1 MAVHFISHTASL
13 VVSHHISFT
22 FDCSIFLLL
31 QFSWLKYSRH
41 DIFMASLLQM
51 ENSLLWAAFETEYFP
66 WCIWY
71 VLKYCFLLR
80 VKCTE
85 AQFAFNRLKFQ
96 CGTCTFNVVFPP
108 GDTLLFFY
116 KDAFP
121 GEKKLELHLCL
132 LHIFWYDKISYKMV
146 QISIMWNNKWTN
158 ITSSWWGRVYNP
170 ATKSPAWA
178 GDRGW
183 VFLLC
188 ITPKTQAGR
197 LTLHVLTSPWSHFD
211 APVGCLSCFL
221 HCLESH

>member
-1 MAVHFISHTASL
+1 MTFLWLRYSRWKRVCFGQHLKQSISPDVFGMFWNIVFSCVESVLKHS
-13 VVSHHISFT
+13 
-22 FDCSIFLLL
+22 LLL
-31 QFSWLKYSRH
+31 IGSNF
-41 DIFMASLLQM
+41 
-51 ENSLLWAAFETEYFP
+51 
-66 WCIWY
+66 
-71 VLKYCFLLR
+71 
-80 VKCTE
+80 
-85 AQFAFNRLKFQ
+85 
-96 CGTCTFNVVFPP
+96 TCTFNVVFPP

-121 GEKKLELHLCL
+121 GEKKLELRLCL

>member
-1 MAVHFISHTASL
+1 MTFLWLRYSRWKRVCFGQHLKQSISPDVFGMFWNIVFSCVESVLKHS
-13 VVSHHISFT
+13 
-22 FDCSIFLLL
+22 LLL
-31 QFSWLKYSRH
+31 IGS
-41 DIFMASLLQM
+41 
-51 ENSLLWAAFETEYFP
+51 N
-66 WCIWY
+66 
-71 VLKYCFLLR
+71 
-80 VKCTE
+80 
-85 AQFAFNRLKFQ
+85 
-96 CGTCTFNVVFPP
+96 FNVELVLLMWYFHLV
-108 GDTLLFFY
+108 TLYCSFI
-116 KDAFP
+116 KMRSQ
-121 GEKKLELHLCL
+121 EKKKLELHLCL